1 MPDKTECCENEK
13 IKDKFKEIKVQFW
26 GVQNSNE
33 LNERIYQFIFFFLP
47 RKWECDW
54 QKWQNKNRSLSE
66 SSVI

>member
-47 RKWECDW
+47 RKWECD
-54 QKWQNKNRSLSE
+54 
-66 SSVI
+66 